1 MGGGRCLP
9 NAVGLARVSS
19 GCELNIESSV
29 RRESAGELHAVT
41 PIWRQGVRIVQC
53 VPTSPTIVLG
63 SRQSA
68 DIVNESALMREGLE
82 VVRRRSGG
90 GAVLVDARQSVWVD
104 IEVGVEDSRYRSEPM
119 AMMEQVG
126 EWWMNALRSLNC
138 CPPDIWQFKGAM
150 QCDAGGD
157 VICFAG
163 RAHGELMVGES
174 KLVGLSQRRTRDG
187 ARVQGQI
194 HFDDPTDVM
203 LAVLAEPVPL
213 VRRPALLSEECREKI
228 ESGVLDALIAAVS

>member
-1 MGGGRCLP
+1 M
-9 NAVGLARVSS
+9 
-19 GCELNIESSV
+19 
-29 RRESAGELHAVT
+29 
-41 PIWRQGVRIVQC
+41 RQ
-53 VPTSPTIVLG
+53 
-63 SRQSA
+63 
-68 DIVNESALMREGLE
+68 GLE

-104 IEVGVEDSRYRSEPM
+104 IEVGVEDPRYRSEPM

-213 VRRPALLSEECREKI
+213 VRRPALLSGECREKI